1 MYSYDVRDAANRG
14 EFDKFHNV
22 STTYGLA
29 QVRVYDDETDEEKM
43 VTVAITMCD
52 CPVCYGRGTYVNPAI
67 DAGGLTPE
75 QLREFDDDDGYY
87 EEDDDGNVISY
98 GNSYLDGAYD
108 QVCSACGGQKV
119 YPEIDRER
127 TDPEALALADEQ
139 AERDADDA
147 HQRWCDRQTM
157 RAEMGWGW

>member
-29 QVRVYDDETDEEKM
+29 QVRVYDDEGEEQ
-43 VTVAITMCD
+43 VLTVFITMCE
-52 CPVCYGRGTYVNPAI
+52 CPVCDGRGTYVNPAI
-67 DAGGLTPE
+67 DAGGLTPD
-75 QLREFDDDDGYY
+75 QLRDFDDEDGYY

-108 QVCSACGGQKV
+108 QVCEACGGEKL
-119 YPEIDRER
+119 YPEIDREK
-127 TDPEALALADEQ
+127 TPPEVLALIDAQ
-139 AERDADDA
+139 QERDDYESSV
-147 HQRWCDRQTM
+147 R